1 MHTISVLMSTYNGER
16 YLCQQI
22 DSILGQEGVE
32 VNLLVRDDGS
42 TDNTLDIL
50 ESYAQKGQLKW
61 YQGENLKSARSFL
74 KLLQDSDKCDF
85 YAFADQDDYWE
96 ADKLKVAI
104 EYLLDYG
111 EDTYALYL
119 AQPQAADQ
127 NLNPLPTI
135 QFKPLNTFGESLVYR
150 FAMGC
155 TMVMN
160 NKLRDVIIS
169 YEQQYPCMHDLWTY
183 TIAHAIG
190 AKVIWDDTPHTL
202 NRQHGNNVVGLGEG
216 LLEIWSARLR
226 RLCGKEE
233 ERYHQNAE
241 IRKAF
246 RDLMP
251 QENMDTIDLFVQ
263 AKHSFMKRLKLVTSP
278 KYRCSNRM
286 TYLLFLLS
294 AAINRY

>member
-1 MHTISVLMSTYNGER
+1 MYTISVLMSTYNGGR
-16 YLCQQI
+16 YLRQQI
-22 DSILGQEGVE
+22 DSILQQEGVE
-32 VNLLVRDDGS
+32 VHLLVRDDGS

-50 ESYAQKGQLKW
+50 KSYAQKGQLKW

-74 KLLQDSDKCDF
+74 RLLKDSEKCDY

-96 ADKLKVAI
+96 VEKLRVAV
-104 EYLLDYG
+104 ERLQDYK

-119 AQPQAADQ
+119 AQPQAADP
-127 NLNPLPTI
+127 NLNPLPTT

-251 QENMDTIDLFVQ
+251 KENMDTIDLFVQ

>member
-1 MHTISVLMSTYNGER
+1 MHTISVLMSTYNGGH

-22 DSILGQEGVE
+22 DSILEQEGVE
-32 VNLLVRDDGS
+32 VRLLVRDDGS

-50 ESYAQKGQLKW
+50 ESYAQKGLLKW

-74 KLLQDSDKCDF
+74 KLLQDSDKCDY

-96 ADKLKVAI
+96 ADKLRVAI
-104 EYLLDYG
+104 EHLQNLG

-169 YEQQYPCMHDLWTY
+169 HEQHYPCMHDLWVY

-190 AKVIWDDTPHTL
+190 AKVIWDDVPHTL

-216 LLEIWSARLR
+216 LLEKWSARFKR
-226 RLCGKEE
+226 FFGKEE

-241 IRKAF
+241 IREAF
-246 RDLMP
+246 YNLMP
-251 QENMDTIDLFVQ
+251 QENRETIDLFVQ
-263 AKHSFMKRLKLVTSP
+263 AKHSFMKRLQLLTSS
-278 KYRCSNRM
+278 KYRCSNST
-286 TYLLFLLS
+286 TYRLFLLS
-294 AAINRY
+294 VAINRY

>member
-1 MHTISVLMSTYNGER
+1 MYTISVLMSTYNGGR
-16 YLCQQI
+16 YLRQQI
-22 DSILGQEGVE
+22 DSILQQEGVE
-32 VNLLVRDDGS
+32 VHLLVRDDGS

-50 ESYAQKGQLKW
+50 KSYAQKGQLKW

-74 KLLQDSDKCDF
+74 RLLKDSEKCDY

-96 ADKLKVAI
+96 VEKLRVAV
-104 EYLLDYG
+104 ERLQDYK

-119 AQPQAADQ
+119 AQPQAADP

-160 NKLRDVIIS
+160 NKLREVINS
-169 YEQQYPCMHDLWTY
+169 YEPQYPCMHDIWIY

-190 AKVIWDDTPHTL
+190 SKVIWDNQPHTL

-216 LLEIWSARLR
+216 FCKKWSARLK
-226 RLCGKEE
+226 RLCDKEE
-233 ERYHQNAE
+233 ERFHQNTE
-241 IRKAF
+241 IRNAF
-246 RDLMP
+246 RHLMP
-251 QENMDTIDLFVQ
+251 PENKITIDTFVH
-263 AKHSFMKRLKLVTSP
+263 AKHSLGNRLKLVLSP
-278 KYRCSNRM
+278 EYRCSNST
-286 TYLLFLLS
+286 TYTLFLLS
-294 AAINRY
+294 AILNRF

>member
-1 MHTISVLMSTYNGER
+1 MYTISVLMSTYNGER

-22 DSILGQEGVE
+22 DSILQQEGVE
-32 VNLLVRDDGS
+32 VHLLVRDDGS

-50 ESYAQKGQLKW
+50 NSYAQKGLLRW

-74 KLLQDSDKCDF
+74 KLLQDSKKCDY

-96 ADKLKVAI
+96 VNKLRVAV
-104 EYLLDYG
+104 EHLQDYK

-127 NLNPLPTI
+127 DLNPLPTT

-155 TMVMN
+155 TMVLN
-160 NKLRDVIIS
+160 NKLREVIIS
-169 YEQQYPCMHDLWTY
+169 YEQQYPCMHDVWIY

-190 AKVIWDDTPHTL
+190 SKVIWDNQPHTL

-216 LLEIWSARLR
+216 ICKKWSARLK
-226 RLCGKEE
+226 RLCNKEE
-233 ERYHQNAE
+233 ERYHQNSE
-241 IRKAF
+241 IREAF
-246 RDLMP
+246 RHLMP
-251 QENMDTIDLFVQ
+251 LENKDTIDTFVQ
-263 AKHSFMKRLKLVTSP
+263 AKHSLSDRFKLILSP
-278 KYRCSNRM
+278 KYHCSNST
-286 TYLLFLLS
+286 TYTLFLLS
-294 AAINRY
+294 AILNRF

>member
-1 MHTISVLMSTYNGER
+1 MYTISVLMSTYNGGR

-22 DSILGQEGVE
+22 DSILGQEGVK
-32 VNLLVRDDGS
+32 VHLLVRDDGS

-50 ESYAQKGQLKW
+50 ESYAKKRLLKW

-74 KLLQDSDKCDF
+74 KLLKDSDKCDY

-96 ADKLKVAI
+96 RDKLKIAV
-104 EYLLDYG
+104 EQLQDYG
-111 EDTYALYL
+111 EETCALYL

-127 NLNPLPTI
+127 ELTPLPTT

-160 NKLRDVIIS
+160 NKLREVILS
-169 YEQQYPCMHDLWTY
+169 HEQQYPCMHDIWIY

-190 AKVIWDDTPHTL
+190 AKVIWDNVPHTL

-216 LLEIWSARLR
+216 FLEIWSARFR

-241 IRKAF
+241 IREAF

-251 QENMDTIDLFVQ
+251 KENRDTIDLFVQ
-263 AKHSFMKRLKLVTSP
+263 AKHSFMKRLKLITSP